1 MNDFVS
7 SGRIVDV
14 VLVVIAI
21 EAIVLTA
28 RRTISGRGIET
39 AALLRALAP
48 GVFLLLAVRTALTGA
63 SWGAVA
69 ACLSVAGILHAL
81 DLAYR
86 YRPTVTR
93 RSTAPKTAGLSRA

>member
-7 SGRIVDV
+7 SGRIVDA
-14 VLVVIAI
+14 VLVVMAI

-39 AALLRALAP
+39 AALFRALAP
-48 GVFLLLAVRTALTGA
+48 GLFLLLAVRAALTGA
-63 SWGAVA
+63 SWGPVA

-86 YRPTVTR
+86 YRSTVTR
-93 RSTAPKTAGLSRA
+93 HSTALETAGPSRA